1 MAARRRVRVK
11 GPPLRAAFA
20 GLLLA
25 LAWHTAHADDPALW
39 VISGRVNT
47 VYLFGSVHLLR
58 PGEYGFGGPLAEA
71 YEDAEAIY
79 LEVDPKELPPLAM
92 AAATAS
98 RAVDPAGRTLFEL
111 LGPDEG
117 LARGQA
123 GRLGVDL
130 TPVGQFEP
138 WFAGLALVSLALAEH
153 GYVAEAGVEGLVQ
166 SRAAEDGKDT
176 LGFETLDE
184 QLALLDDLDPVAQR
198 AFLLKALAEI
208 ERVQHDVVRL
218 VDAWRRGDIETLA
231 RELEAEFSAAP
242 DLYDALILRRNLRW
256 AERIEALLDDHRDYL
271 VIVGALHLVGPDGLP
286 RLLDARGARIT
297 RR

>member
-1 MAARRRVRVK
+1 MS
-11 GPPLRAAFA
+11 GPSIRAAFA

-25 LAWHTAHADDPALW
+25 LAWPTAHADGPALW
-39 VISGRVNT
+39 AISGRTNT

-58 PGEYGFGGPLAEA
+58 PGEYELGGPLAEA

-79 LEVDPKELPPLAM
+79 LEVDPKELSPLAM

-111 LGPDEG
+111 LGPDAA
-117 LARGQA
+117 LAREQA
-123 GRLGVDL
+123 ERLGIDL

-138 WFAGLALVSLALAEH
+138 WFAGLVLVSLALAKH
-153 GYVAEAGVEGLVQ
+153 GYVAEAGIEQLVQ

-184 QLALLDDLDPVAQR
+184 QLALLDAMDPRAQR
-198 AFLLKALAEI
+198 EFLLKSLSDI
-208 ERVQHDVVRL
+208 ERVQHAVVRL
-218 VDAWRRGDIETLA
+218 VDAWRGGDVETLA
-231 RELEAEFSAAP
+231 RELDSEFSGAP

-256 AERIEALLDDHRDYL
+256 VERIEALLDDNRDYL
-271 VIVGALHLVGPDGLP
+271 VVVGALHLVGSDGLP
-286 RLLDARGARIT
+286 RLLAARGARIT